1 MSDSHIISLEEVV
14 YFVNDIASARDW
26 FLEAFGGRK
35 DFESE
40 FYSSIKVGEVWVG
53 FHPSDEKA
61 GPGVKGQVAYWLV
74 DDMNKAI
81 EHLLKLGCK
90 VYRGPI
96 TSVDSETVAQ
106 LIDPFGNALGI
117 IEKKK

>member
-1 MSDSHIISLEEVV
+1 M
-14 YFVNDIASARDW
+14 ADW
-26 FLEAFGGRK
+26 FLGRIK
-35 DFESE
+35 PVNMYFIAIPELYSMDTP
-40 FYSSIKVGEVWVG
+40 YSSIKVGEVSVG

-81 EHLLKLGCK
+81 EHLLKLGCT